1 MRNND
6 RLRISKN
13 IRALRLQHGYRQ
25 SDISDRFFVSRSRYS
40 LMETGKIEISLGLL
54 LDLAQHYDVPVD
66 KIIYTDIPD
75 IIKPE

>member
-1 MRNND
+1 
-6 RLRISKN
+6 
-13 IRALRLQHGYRQ
+13 
-25 SDISDRFFVSRSRYS
+25 
-40 LMETGKIEISLGLL
+40 METGKIEISLGLL